1 MLTRITK
8 AAALGM
14 YGLFALLAGLDNV
27 TDYDSNFPYVA
38 HVLSM
43 DTVFANT
50 TLRWRAITSPFVQR
64 IAFGSIIVTELA
76 IASLSLW
83 CATRLGR
90 SVRDPVAFNARKRSG
105 VLGLLLGLAL
115 WFVGFYVIGGEWF
128 VSWQS
133 ATWSSTEVGLQLTVL
148 VLVLLVF
155 LTAHDTEQQP

>member
-1 MLTRITK
+1 MLTRTTK

-27 TDYDSNFPYVA
+27 TDIESNFAYVA

-43 DTVFANT
+43 DTVFEHT
-50 TLRWRAITSPFVQR
+50 TLRWRAVTSPFAHR
-64 IAFGSIIVTELA
+64 IAFGSIIVAELA
-76 IASLSLW
+76 IATLSLW
-83 CATRLGR
+83 SATRLAR
-90 SVRDPVAFNARKRSG
+90 SIRDPVDFNARKRAG

-115 WFVGFYVIGGEWF
+115 WFLGFYVIGGEWF

-133 ATWSSTEVGLQLTVL
+133 TTWSSTGVGLQLTLL

-155 LTAHDTEQQP
+155 LTSHDTERQP